1 MLSASE
7 GSEHNYSAIDGGV
20 LLPFLL
26 ESDVVRLIS
35 FLDDD
40 AEDGCAK
47 ILADCRFVLARDV
60 QIKSTP
66 RFRDDSMLLLANAKT
81 RRNFI

>member
-26 ESDVVRLIS
+26 ECNVVGLVT

-40 AEDGCAK
+40 AEDGCAE
-47 ILADCRFVLARDV
+47 IFVDCRFVLARDV
-60 QIKSTP
+60 
-66 RFRDDSMLLLANAKT
+66 
-81 RRNFI
+81 